1 MFASCAQ
8 VIFKQQ
14 LAKAGVAH
22 QLRREVE
29 IQVFSMQNIAWLSNP
44 CTTDNALELTCRI
57 RSLQSHLRHNN
68 ILRLYGYFYDQ
79 SRVYLILEYAA
90 KGELYKDLKKCQRFD
105 EHRAAAYVASLS
117 SGNLVTMLSFP
128 RAADILPRFCLT
140 CCNSALLG
148 FC

>member
-1 MFASCAQ
+1 
-8 VIFKQQ
+8 
-14 LAKAGVAH
+14 
-22 QLRREVE
+22 
-29 IQVFSMQNIAWLSNP
+29 MQIIVLLSNP
-44 CTTDNALELTCRI
+44 YTTDDAIVLTCCI
-57 RSLQSHLRHNN
+57 RPLQSHLRHNN

-117 SGNLVTMLSFP
+117 SGNLVAMLPFL
-128 RAADILPRFCLT
+128 RAAEILSCFV
-140 CCNSALLG
+140 CNSALLG